1 MTTSRANL
9 EPHLHCASPH
19 PVLFAVK
26 RRSFPARAFEADVTR
41 SNALLAEPSPCIA
54 RNVEEQV
61 NAYTHE
67 IAEAW
72 PVIHDHLAHG
82 RQGAPAPA

>member
-1 MTTSRANL
+1 
-9 EPHLHCASPH
+9 
-19 PVLFAVK
+19 
-26 RRSFPARAFEADVTR
+26 
-41 SNALLAEPSPCIA
+41 LLAEPSPCIA